1 MTIAIISATKEKETD
16 GVPYAFLPIFSDY
29 SIEWQIKS
37 ASHLGID
44 HFIFV
49 SANLSGVLLNL
60 VDSLRKQGVTAD
72 IVRDCKELSLT
83 LPPENTD
90 PLLFLDDGVGFE
102 PAYLQQFLAARIPV
116 LLVTEHD
123 DKTAYLERIDLN
135 HRWTGIALFAPNL
148 MENMADV
155 PADWD
160 VGSALLRA
168 AIQSDYRREVLT
180 TETVVQGSLYHIQ
193 TRADG
198 AKFELRRL
206 AEYRS
211 LPGHFV
217 EKFIYR
223 PLAHLGLP
231 HIWRQ
236 KKLSSVMCW
245 LPVAAALLAIL
256 AASIQWSV
264 FSFSLLLLTS
274 FLIFLS
280 QETQRLVAG
289 DAWLHSGGGKG
300 MGAYA
305 LMIAAVAINI
315 FYISPQAATLS
326 NMLLFLLGAVMILLS
341 KSGDGEAKTAPD
353 NGNQPGLI
361 MMGGIGNF
369 THYIWFVSLGFFLG
383 YFIHSIQLYTAIYI
397 IIYAV
402 VKQPINLFAN
412 R

>member
-211 LPGHFV
+211 LPGHSLGAFG
-217 EKFIYR
+217 FAAY
-223 PLAHLGLP
+223 LAAKETLFGRALAADWCGASGYIGGCDTLAGTFP
-231 HIWRQ
+231 F
-236 KKLSSVMCW
+236 S
-245 LPVAAALLAIL
+245 AAAD
-256 AASIQWSV
+256 Q
-264 FSFSLLLLTS
+264 
-274 FLIFLS
+274 LS
-280 QETQRLVAG
+280 DFFNAG
-289 DAWLHSGGGKG
+289 DSAPSGRG
-300 MGAYA
+300 
-305 LMIAAVAINI
+305 
-315 FYISPQAATLS
+315 
-326 NMLLFLLGAVMILLS
+326 
-341 KSGDGEAKTAPD
+341 
-353 NGNQPGLI
+353 
-361 MMGGIGNF
+361 
-369 THYIWFVSLGFFLG
+369 
-383 YFIHSIQLYTAIYI
+383 
-397 IIYAV
+397 
-402 VKQPINLFAN
+402 
-412 R
+412 